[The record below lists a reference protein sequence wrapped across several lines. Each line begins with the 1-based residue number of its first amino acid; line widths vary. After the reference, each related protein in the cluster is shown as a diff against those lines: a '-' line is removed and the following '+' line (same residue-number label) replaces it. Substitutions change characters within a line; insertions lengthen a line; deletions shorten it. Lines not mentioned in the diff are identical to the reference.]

1 VRNSPPAESTQW
13 RFINSGKLTGAQN
26 MALDMAMTEAV
37 ARGEALPTLR
47 VYAWQPHAISLG
59 YHQSENDIELETCK
73 KDAVDVVLRPT
84 GGRAILHAN
93 ELTYAVSIPPTS
105 PFFDKD
111 ILAVYDVISRCLVAS
126 LKVLDINVDFE
137 RARKTPKD
145 FSRGELSSLCYA
157 SSVQYEISIGKRK
170 LVGSAQRRIN
180 GSVLQHGSILVGDEH
195 LQITKYLAAKN
206 EAWRER
212 VKKYMEKNTASLSEV
227 TDKELTYDVMA
238 NALKHGFQ
246 NELGIQFVEDN
257 LSAAELEHAG
267 TLEPK
272 FSILK
277 TRNHSTNT

>member
-1 VRNSPPAESTQW
+1 
-13 RFINSGKLTGAQN
+13 
-26 MALDMAMTEAV
+26 MTEAV
-37 ARGEALPTLR
+37 ARDEALPTLR

-59 YHQSENDIELETCK
+59 YHQSEQDIDLKTCK
-73 KDAVDVVLRPT
+73 KDRVDVVLRPT

-93 ELTYAVSIPPTS
+93 ELTYAVSIPPSS
-105 PFFDKD
+105 PFYDKD

-126 LKVLDINVDFE
+126 LKTLEINVDFE

-180 GSVLQHGSILVGDEH
+180 GCVLQHGSILIGEEH

-212 VKKYMEKNTASLSEV
+212 VKKYMHNNTASLSEI
-227 TDKELTYDVMA
+227 TTKALSYEVMV
-238 NALKHGFQ
+238 NALRQGFRD
-246 NELGIQFVEDN
+246 ELGIEFVDSEM
-257 LSAAELEHAG
+257 SAAEVEHARKI
-267 TLEPK
+267 ESK

-277 TRNHSTNT
+277 N

>member
-1 VRNSPPAESTQW
+1 M
-13 RFINSGKLTGAQN
+13 TGAQN

-37 ARGEALPTLR
+37 ARGDALPTLR
-47 VYAWQPHAISLG
+47 LYAWQPHAISLG
-59 YHQSENDIELETCK
+59 YHQSEDDIELDTCK
-73 KDAVDVVLRPT
+73 KDGVDVVLRPT

-105 PFFDKD
+105 PFFEKD

-126 LKVLDINVDFE
+126 LKTLDINVDFE

-180 GSVLQHGSILVGDEH
+180 GSVLQHGSILIGDEH
-195 LQITKYLAAKN
+195 LHITKYLTAKN

-227 TDKELTYDVMA
+227 TDKTLTYELLA
-238 NALKHGFQ
+238 NALRQGFQ
-246 NELGIQFVEDN
+246 QELEIVFVESELGAD
-257 LSAAELEHAG
+257 ELEHAKQI
-267 TLEPK
+267 ESK
-272 FSILK
+272 FSILD
-277 TRNHSTNT
+277 NIAI